1 MKNHEWLLNPKS
13 QFKSKKWIYVH
24 FSLLYTYLLVK
35 KMNCNFILLVLKSQ
49 KISSFILCIS
59 LVIKE
64 VSTYIRNIESTDLQK
79 WQKRSGK
86 RKYVL
91 HFTNLSL
98 FLLFEIKDEAKSP
111 NGRAEKSLL
120 ICHWDGL
127 DWHVW
132 KCYSS

>member
-1 MKNHEWLLNPKS
+1 M
-13 QFKSKKWIYVH
+13 
-24 FSLLYTYLLVK
+24 
-35 KMNCNFILLVLKSQ
+35 
-49 KISSFILCIS
+49 
-59 LVIKE
+59 
-64 VSTYIRNIESTDLQK
+64 RNIESTDLQK

-120 ICHWDGL
+120 ICH
-127 DWHVW
+127 
-132 KCYSS
+132 